1 MISMKG
7 VFVDCV
13 RVGEDIKCPGD
24 SGYSQIIL
32 FGKPTRV
39 RKDGVVIELM
49 GKLDELEALAS
60 WAYVETNHPVFR
72 DIIAMATAIN
82 TYLATGEPRW
92 LDTVKSLV
100 DKSCNIEPKEL
111 GWFVPQDRAT
121 AMLNLIRTK
130 IREAERVA
138 VKMTKDKEATSQQGQ
153 KHSNRAQSSKQVCR
167 TVHIHQQRQGVQERE
182 RQVQGL
188 TWGQ

>member
-1 MISMKG
+1 MKG

-13 RVGEDIKCPGD
+13 QVGEDIKCPGD

-32 FGKPTRV
+32 FNKPTRV

-60 WAYVETNHPVFR
+60 WAYVETKQQVFK
-72 DIIAMATAIN
+72 DVIAMATAIN
-82 TYLATGEPRW
+82 TYLATGEPKW
-92 LDTVKSLV
+92 LDIVKSLV
-100 DKSCNIEPKEL
+100 DKSCNMEPKEL

-138 VKMTKDKEATSQQGQ
+138 VKMLKIKKLPRNKVRNIVTALNQASKYVVQYIYVGNVKVHKNINDKLNDLLGQ
-153 KHSNRAQSSKQVCR
+153 
-167 TVHIHQQRQGVQERE
+167 
-182 RQVQGL
+182 
-188 TWGQ
+188 

>member
-1 MISMKG
+1 MKG

-13 RVGEDIKCPGD
+13 RVGDNIRCPGD

-60 WAYVETNHPVFR
+60 WAYVETRQQIFR

-92 LDTVKSLV
+92 LDTVKELI
-100 DKSCNIEPKEL
+100 DRSCNIEPREL
-111 GWFVPQDRAT
+111 GWFVPKNKAT
-121 AMLNLIRTK
+121 VMLNLVRTK

-138 VKMTKDKEATSQQGQ
+138 VKMLKIKKLPQDKVKNLLTSLNQASKYVVQYIYTSNVKVYKNINDKLNDLLGQ
-153 KHSNRAQSSKQVCR
+153 
-167 TVHIHQQRQGVQERE
+167 
-182 RQVQGL
+182 
-188 TWGQ
+188 

>member
-1 MISMKG
+1 MSMKG

-49 GKLDELEALAS
+49 GRLDELEAIAS
-60 WAYVETNHPVFR
+60 WAYAETNHPVFR

-92 LDTVKSLV
+92 LDIVKSLV
-100 DKSCNIEPKEL
+100 DKSCNIEPKSL
-111 GWFVPQDRAT
+111 GWFVPQDKVSAL
-121 AMLNLIRTK
+121 LNLVRTK

-138 VKMTKDKEATSQQGQ
+138 VKMLKIKKLPQDKVRNILASLNQASKYVVQYIYLTNVKVHKNVNDKLDDLLGQ
-153 KHSNRAQSSKQVCR
+153 
-167 TVHIHQQRQGVQERE
+167 
-182 RQVQGL
+182 
-188 TWGQ
+188 

>member
-1 MISMKG
+1 MKG

-13 RVGEDIKCPGD
+13 RVGDVVKCPGD

-60 WAYVETNHPVFR
+60 WAYVETKQEVFK

-82 TYLATGEPRW
+82 TYLATGEPKW

-100 DKSCNIEPKEL
+100 DKTCNIEPKSL

-121 AMLNLIRTK
+121 AMLNLVRTK

-138 VKMTKDKEATSQQGQ
+138 VKMLKIKKLPRNKVRNILASLNQASKYVVQYIYTSNVKVYKNVNDKLNDLLGQ
-153 KHSNRAQSSKQVCR
+153 
-167 TVHIHQQRQGVQERE
+167 
-182 RQVQGL
+182 
-188 TWGQ
+188 

>member
-1 MISMKG
+1 MIHMKG

-13 RVGEDIKCPGD
+13 RVGDNIRCPGD

-32 FGKPTRV
+32 FGKPTKV

-60 WAYVETNHPVFR
+60 WAYVETNHSVFR

-82 TYLATGEPRW
+82 TYLATGGSKW

-111 GWFVPQDRAT
+111 GWFVPQDEVSAL
-121 AMLNLIRTK
+121 LNLVRTK

-138 VKMTKDKEATSQQGQ
+138 VKMLKIKKLPRNKVKNLLASLNQASKYVVQYIYTNNVKVYKNINDKLNDLLGQ
-153 KHSNRAQSSKQVCR
+153 
-167 TVHIHQQRQGVQERE
+167 
-182 RQVQGL
+182 
-188 TWGQ
+188 

>member
-1 MISMKG
+1 MKG

-49 GKLDELEALAS
+49 GRLDELEALAS
-60 WAYVETNHPVFR
+60 WAYTETNHPVFR

-82 TYLATGEPRW
+82 TYLATGEPKW
-92 LDTVKSLV
+92 LDIVKNLV
-100 DKSCNIEPKEL
+100 DKSCNIEPKSL
-111 GWFVPQDRAT
+111 GWFIPQDKTT

-138 VKMTKDKEATSQQGQ
+138 VKMLKIKKLPRNKVRNILASLNQASKYVVQYIYASNVKVYKNVNDKLNDLLGQ
-153 KHSNRAQSSKQVCR
+153 
-167 TVHIHQQRQGVQERE
+167 
-182 RQVQGL
+182 
-188 TWGQ
+188 

>member
-1 MISMKG
+1 MIHMKG

-13 RVGEDIKCPGD
+13 RIGDVVKCPGD

-82 TYLATGEPRW
+82 TYLATGESRW
-92 LDTVKSLV
+92 LDVVKSLV
-100 DKSCNIEPKEL
+100 DKSCNIEPKNL

-121 AMLNLIRTK
+121 AMLNLVRTK

-138 VKMTKDKEATSQQGQ
+138 VKMLKIKKLPRNKVKNLLALLNQASKYVVQYIYTSNVKVYKNINDKLNNLSKD
-153 KHSNRAQSSKQVCR
+153 
-167 TVHIHQQRQGVQERE
+167 
-182 RQVQGL
+182 
-188 TWGQ
+188 

>member
-1 MISMKG
+1 MKG

-13 RVGEDIKCPGD
+13 QVGRDIKCPGD

-32 FGKPTRV
+32 FNKPTRV
-39 RKDGVVIELM
+39 RKDGTVIELM

-60 WAYVETNHPVFR
+60 WAYVETKQEVFK
-72 DIIAMATAIN
+72 DIIVMATAIN
-82 TYLATGEPRW
+82 TYLATGEPKW
-92 LDTVKSLV
+92 LDVVKSLV
-100 DKSCNIEPKEL
+100 DKSCNIEPREL

-138 VKMTKDKEATSQQGQ
+138 VKMLKIKKLPRNKVRNIVTALNQASKYVVQYIYTSNVKVYKNINDKL
-153 KHSNRAQSSKQVCR
+153 NDLSK
-167 TVHIHQQRQGVQERE
+167 G
-182 RQVQGL
+182 
-188 TWGQ
+188 

>member
-1 MISMKG
+1 MSMKG
-7 VFVDCV
+7 AFADCV
-13 RVGEDIKCPGD
+13 RVGKGIKCPGD

-49 GKLDELEALAS
+49 GRLDELEALAS
-60 WAYVETNHPVFR
+60 WAYVETKQQIFR

-92 LDTVKSLV
+92 LDIIKSLV

-121 AMLNLIRTK
+121 AMLNLVRTK
-130 IREAERVA
+130 IREAERAA
-138 VKMTKDKEATSQQGQ
+138 VKMLKIKKLPQDKVRNLLTSLNQASKYVVQYIYTSNVKVYKNVNDKLNDLLGQ
-153 KHSNRAQSSKQVCR
+153 
-167 TVHIHQQRQGVQERE
+167 
-182 RQVQGL
+182 
-188 TWGQ
+188 

>member
-1 MISMKG
+1 MKG
-7 VFVDCV
+7 VFADCV
-13 RVGEDIKCPGD
+13 RVGGVVKCPGD

-49 GKLDELEALAS
+49 GRLDELEALAS
-60 WAYVETNHPVFR
+60 WAYVETKQQIFR
-72 DIIAMATAIN
+72 DIVAMATAIN

-92 LDTVKSLV
+92 LDVVKSLV

-138 VKMTKDKEATSQQGQ
+138 VKMLKIKKLPQDKARNLVAALNQASKYVVQYIYASNVKVYKNINDKLKDLLGG
-153 KHSNRAQSSKQVCR
+153 SN
-167 TVHIHQQRQGVQERE
+167 
-182 RQVQGL
+182 L
-188 TWGQ
+188 